1 MPKFRDDDIIKVP
14 VKKEKSDLAAGVP
27 ETVQEAVS
35 VLSVKENPEGSGGV
49 SAPVSEKR
57 EYSPEVSAGRP
68 VRKRS
73 QSPVVRVR
81 DDMYRLMN
89 SYNDFLEGRGESRL
103 SYVDIL
109 EFALKFTF
117 RKQGKELRK
126 FLEERGQKI

>member
-27 ETVQEAVS
+27 ETVPEAVS
-35 VLSVKENPEGSGGV
+35 VLSVKENPEGSGGASASV
-49 SAPVSEKR
+49 SPKR
-57 EYSPEVSAGRP
+57 EVSPAEP
-68 VRKRS
+68 VKTTGRKRK
-73 QSPVVRVR
+73 QYRQIYVR